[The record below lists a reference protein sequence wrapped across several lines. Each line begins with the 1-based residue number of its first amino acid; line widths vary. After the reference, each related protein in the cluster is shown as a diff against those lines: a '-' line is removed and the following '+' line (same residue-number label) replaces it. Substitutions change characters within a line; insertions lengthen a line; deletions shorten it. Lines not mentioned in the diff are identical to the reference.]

1 MPPPIDK
8 EWWFTKCWPIFLCLQ
23 LDTGFEPNENCLYE
37 VEDMVLND
45 HQMYEMFGTGFNDS
59 GRRWP
64 NGQLPYRFDASIEED
79 EINITIAVIER
90 FNKAMNGCLE
100 IM

>member
-1 MPPPIDK
+1 MR
-8 EWWFTKCWPIFLCLQ
+8 LQ
-23 LDTGFEPNENCLYE
+23 LDTGFDPNENCLYE

-64 NGQLPYRFDASIEED
+64 NGQLSYRFDASIEED

>member
-1 MPPPIDK
+1 MLLIKSDD
-8 EWWFTKCWPIFLCLQ
+8 LQ
-23 LDTGFEPNENCLYE
+23 NVDLNFCVYIGFDPDENCLYE

>member
-1 MPPPIDK
+1 M
-8 EWWFTKCWPIFLCLQ
+8 CLQ

-45 HQMYEMFGTGFNDS
+45 HQMFEMFGSGFNES

-64 NGQLPYRFDASIEED
+64 YGKLPYAFDASIEEN
-79 EINITIAVIER
+79 ERNITLATIER

-100 IM
+100 IV

>member
-1 MPPPIDK
+1 M
-8 EWWFTKCWPIFLCLQ
+8 CLQ

-45 HQMYEMFGTGFNDS
+45 HQMYEMFGTGFNGS

-90 FNKAMNGCLE
+90 FNEAMNGCLK